1 VLTKLL
7 EMCLPDV
14 LTVIVF
20 VAVSL
25 LERPSEIVRL
35 LHVTAPLEF
44 DVFYDR
50 VLVTLLPIG
59 SGYFRGKPFPV

>member
-1 VLTKLL
+1 MLTNLL
-7 EMCLPDV
+7 EMGLPDV

-20 VAVSL
+20 VAVTL

-35 LHVTAPLEF
+35 LLMTAPLEF
-44 DVFYDR
+44 DTFYDR

-59 SGYFRGKPFPV
+59 SGYFRAKPFPV